1 MEGLGQNRLWRF
13 LRMSQKE
20 KLAAIKWQLRFSIPA
35 KAAFGSISWQPRG
48 KMPLYM
54 AYYPESLWKDP
65 SVCSLY
71 AKWIRGNQIN
81 NNGDG
86 SRFISLLLNA
96 RKVIE
101 DGIEGDF
108 AELGVWKG
116 NSAALLAEVGQLNKR
131 KTFLFDTFE
140 GFDDRDIKGLDEMRH
155 KGQFQDTS
163 IDYVKATVGFKTSVQ
178 YIKGFFPQSIP
189 DELKDSRFS
198 LVHIDCD
205 LHDPMKA
212 ALEFFYPRMSRGALM
227 IMHDYH
233 SGSWPGA
240 TEAINA
246 FCAVTGESLMI
257 FPDKSGT
264 AMFRKSS
271 ANHLA

>member
-1 MEGLGQNRLWRF
+1 MGGLGHNRVGRF
-13 LRMSQKE
+13 LKMSRKE
-20 KLAAIKWQLRFSIPA
+20 KLDAIKWQFNFSLTA
-35 KAAFGSISWQPRG
+35 QAAFGSLSWRPRG

-54 AYYPESLWKDP
+54 AYYPESLWRDS
-65 SVCSLY
+65 SVNDLY

-86 SRFISLLLNA
+86 SRFVSLLLNA

-116 NSAALLAEVGQLNKR
+116 NSAALLAKVAEQSERSV
-131 KTFLFDTFE
+131 FLFDTFE
-140 GFDDRDIKGLDEMRH
+140 GFDHRDIKGIDEMRRE
-155 KGQFQDTS
+155 GQFEDTS
-163 IDYVKATVGFKTSVQ
+163 IDYVKETVGCEASVH
-178 YIKGFFPQSIP
+178 YIKGFFPESIP
-189 DELKDSRFS
+189 DELKSFRFS

-212 ALEFFYPRMSRGALM
+212 ALEFFYPRMSKGALM

-233 SGSWPGA
+233 SGSWPGV
-240 TEAINA
+240 TKAINE
-246 FCAVTGESLMI
+246 FCAATSESLMI

-271 ANHLA
+271 